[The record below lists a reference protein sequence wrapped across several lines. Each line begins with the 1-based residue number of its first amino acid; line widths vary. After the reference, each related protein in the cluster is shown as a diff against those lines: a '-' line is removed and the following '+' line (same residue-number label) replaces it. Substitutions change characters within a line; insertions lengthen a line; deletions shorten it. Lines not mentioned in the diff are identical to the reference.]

1 MKMLILDKPK
11 WKVSFRVMS
20 CYPTD
25 VWQLGLAAAPRYSS
39 ALLLCIAV
47 IPSIKEI
54 LCSYSV

>member
-25 VWQLGLAAAPRYSS
+25 VWQLGLAAAPAIHPHYFFAS
-39 ALLLCIAV
+39 L
-47 IPSIKEI
+47 
-54 LCSYSV
+54 